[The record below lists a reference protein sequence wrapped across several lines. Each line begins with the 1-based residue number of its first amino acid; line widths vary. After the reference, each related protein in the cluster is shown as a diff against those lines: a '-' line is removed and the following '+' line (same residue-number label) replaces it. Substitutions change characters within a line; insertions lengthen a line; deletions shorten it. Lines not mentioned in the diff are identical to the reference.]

1 METGKITAGTSFYI
15 RELEKAKG
23 RIAELE
29 QRLAEAEAKIPRWI
43 PVTERLPKP
52 GATILAVDN
61 SGDMGV
67 CTFVN
72 AKFVGECFGG
82 QAYLDDGGWDCSPS
96 KVIGEYVTHW
106 MPRPEKPESGKVEVK
121 E

>member
-1 METGKITAGTSFYI
+1 METGKITADTSFYI
-15 RELEKAKG
+15 RELEKAKWQ
-23 RIAELE
+23 IARLE
-29 QRLAEAEAKIPRWI
+29 QRLVETESKLPQWIPQWI

-72 AKFVGECFGG
+72 AKFVGECFGFE
-82 QAYLDDGGWDCSPS
+82 AYLNDGGWDCSAS

-106 MPRPEKPESGKVEVK
+106 MTPEPPAS
-121 E
+121 

>member
-1 METGKITAGTSFYI
+1 MTNMQWCFENSEEAA
-15 RELEKAKG
+15 EL
-23 RIAELE
+23 INELE
-29 QRLAEAEAKIPRWI
+29 QRLAAAEAKLPRWI
-43 PVTERLPKP
+43 PVGDRLPKP

-72 AKFVGECFGG
+72 AKFVGECFGFD
-82 QAYLDDGGWDCSPS
+82 AYLNDGGWDCSPS

-106 MPRPEKPESGKVEVK
+106 MPLPEPPNNEENAG
-121 E
+121 